1 MNIVLTYIKNRMKK
15 LFSIL
20 MMLMCLGIYA
30 QEKKVD
36 FKLQPTGVFLT
47 ENGKNFAVVEFE
59 GKSASDLYSMVKS
72 NAMSLF
78 NDPDKVMSES
88 SGNTISMYAYCKEM
102 CVVSSMGAKGI
113 YSGHYKLVFRFKD
126 GRIRV
131 DAPSIDEEL
140 PLNGGFMTGTIGIP
154 SRVFLSDYAKKVCKG
169 NSKKNRV
176 KKEYLEYI
184 VNSPINYLLGF
195 SKSQK
200 QDDDENW

>member
-1 MNIVLTYIKNRMKK
+1 MKK
-15 LFSIL
+15 LFL
-20 MMLMCLGIYA
+20 FVMLVMCLVIHA
-30 QEKKVD
+30 QERKVD

-47 ENGKNFAVVEFE
+47 EDGKDFTVVEFE
-59 GKSASDLYSMVKS
+59 GKSASELYSMVKS
-72 NAMSLF
+72 NAMTLY

-88 SGNTISMYAYCKEM
+88 GGNMISMYAFREDM

-113 YSGHYKLVFRFKD
+113 YGGHYKLLFRFKD

-140 PLNGGFMTGTIGIP
+140 PINGGFMTGTIGIP

-169 NSKKNRV
+169 NSKKNKE

-184 VNSPINYLLGF
+184 VNTPINYLLGF
-195 SKSQK
+195 TQNPK
-200 QDDDENW
+200 QNEDENW